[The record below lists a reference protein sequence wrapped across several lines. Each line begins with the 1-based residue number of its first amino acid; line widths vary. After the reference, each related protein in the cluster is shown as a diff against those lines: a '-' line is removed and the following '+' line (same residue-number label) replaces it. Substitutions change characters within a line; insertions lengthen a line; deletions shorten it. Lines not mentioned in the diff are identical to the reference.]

1 MRYLEAQVLV
11 QEQEGLDADHED
23 ETEMF
28 DDAAALV
35 SRGCRTDGDDG
46 WPHHGG
52 AQQGQT

>member
-11 QEQEGLDADHED
+11 QEQEGLDADHEE

>member
-1 MRYLEAQVLV
+1 M
-11 QEQEGLDADHED
+11 QEQEGLDADLEE
-23 ETEMF
+23 ETVREMF

-46 WPHHGG
+46 WSRHGG